1 MLKTYIYLDNNKKYS
16 ININVL
22 FDVVIKLEEIL
33 KQLSVGT
40 INETKNKI
48 TDIIIM
54 MSHIIDEN
62 NKNLLEINSELK
74 NLKKYPSTEHKHE
87 IQLKDGIYTGP
98 YIDNKK
104 EGKGIYK
111 YYKGEKYE
119 GEYKNDLRNGIGI
132 YHFKTGHIYNGEWE
146 NDKRHGKGILYC
158 PNGEIYVGNF
168 KNEKCEGLGIYYY
181 YNEEIFIGSF
191 KNNKREGYG
200 INITKDNT
208 VIFGKYSKNKVKK
221 SLYANIW

>member
-16 ININVL
+16 INNNVL

-62 NKNLLEINSELK
+62 HNNLLEINSELK
-74 NLKKYPSTEHKHE
+74 NLKKYSTEHKHE

-132 YHFKTGHIYNGEWE
+132 YHYINGSVYNGEWK
-146 NDKRHGKGILYC
+146 NDNKHGKGILYY

-168 KNEKCEGLGIYYY
+168 EDGNFEGLGIYYY
-181 YNEEIFIGSF
+181 YNKEIFIGSF
-191 KNNKREGYG
+191 RNNSREGYG
-200 INITKDNT
+200 IKIAKNNS
-208 VIFGKYSKNKVKK
+208 VIFAKYSNDEVKK
-221 SLYANIW
+221 YLNANF

>member
-1 MLKTYIYLDNNKKYS
+1 MLKTHISFEKNKKYS
-16 ININVL
+16 NNNNVL
-22 FDVVIKLEEIL
+22 SDVVNKLEEIL
-33 KQLSVGT
+33 KQLNIST

-111 YYKGEKYE
+111 YYNGKIYE

-132 YHFKTGHIYNGEWE
+132 CHYIDGYVYNGEWK
-146 NDKRHGKGILYC
+146 NDKKHGKGILYY

-168 KNEKCEGLGIYYY
+168 EDGNFEGLGIYYY
-181 YNEEIFIGSF
+181 YNKEIFIGSF
-191 KNNKREGYG
+191 RNNLREGYG
-200 INITKDNT
+200 IKIAQNNS
-208 VIFGKYSKNKVKK
+208 VIFAKYSNNEVKK
-221 SLYANIW
+221 YLNANF

>member
-16 ININVL
+16 INNNVL

-62 NKNLLEINSELK
+62 HNNLLEINSELK
-74 NLKKYPSTEHKHE
+74 NLSTEHKHE
-87 IQLKDGIYTGP
+87 IKFKDGIYTGP

-132 YHFKTGHIYNGEWE
+132 CHYIDGYVYNGEWK
-146 NDKRHGKGILYC
+146 NDQKHGKGILYY

-168 KNEKCEGLGIYYY
+168 EDGNFEGLGIYYY
-181 YNEEIFIGSF
+181 YNKEIFIGSF
-191 KNNKREGYG
+191 RNNSREGYG
-200 INITKDNT
+200 IKIAKNNS
-208 VIFGKYSKNKVKK
+208 VIFAKYSNDEVKK

>member
-16 ININVL
+16 INNNVL

-62 NKNLLEINSELK
+62 HNNLLEINSELK
-74 NLKKYPSTEHKHE
+74 NLKKYPSTGHKHE
-87 IQLKDGIYTGP
+87 KKFSDGIYIGP

-111 YYKGEKYE
+111 YYNGKIYE

-132 YHFKTGHIYNGEWE
+132 YHYIDGYVYNGEWK
-146 NDKRHGKGILYC
+146 NDKKHGKGILYY

-168 KNEKCEGLGIYYY
+168 EDGNFEGLGIYYY
-181 YNEEIFIGSF
+181 YNKEIFIGSF
-191 KNNKREGYG
+191 RNNSREGYG
-200 INITKDNT
+200 IKIAQNDS
-208 VIFGKYSKNKVKK
+208 VFFAKYSNNEVKK
-221 SLYANIW
+221 YLNANF